1 MADELNVGII
11 GCGGIAFGK
20 HMPNLQKTGKVQM
33 TGFFDIDPERAEKA
47 KKEFGT
53 ADAGIYTDYRALL
66 DDPKIDVV
74 HILTPN
80 ASHAPITIDALNAG
94 KHVMVEKP
102 MASKAADAKKMVE
115 ASQKNGKKL
124 SVGYQSRSTLEAQYL
139 KKMIDNDELGHIYFA
154 RAIACRRRGVPTW
167 GVFTNKEAQG
177 GGPLIDI
184 ATHTLDMVLWLM
196 NNYEPVSVMGTA
208 YDYLKDT
215 KNAANLWG
223 PWDPEKYDVETS
235 AFGFIRFK
243 NDATVILESSWAIN
257 LAEYSQTAF
266 CGTKMGAD
274 MTDGLRLNGEKEGAL
289 YVNKV
294 EVTPYTR
301 GEYPGKKMETFE
313 YEMNRWV
320 DSILFGAPQL
330 VTGEQALV
338 VSEILEAIYTSS
350 ESGKPVYFDR

>member
-1 MADELNVGII
+1 MEKLRVGII

-20 HMPNLQKTGKVQM
+20 HMPNLKKTDKVDM
-33 TGFFDIDPERAEKA
+33 VAFFDLDEERAEKA
-47 KKEFGT
+47 KLEYGT
-53 ADAGIYTDYRALL
+53 VDAKVYSDYRQLL
-66 DDPKIDVV
+66 EDKNVDAV

-80 ASHAPITIDALNAG
+80 ASHAPISIDALNAG

-102 MASKAADAKKMVE
+102 MASKAADARKMVE
-115 ASQKNGKKL
+115 TAEKTGKRL

-139 KKMIDNDELGHIYFA
+139 KQMIVNGELGDIYFA

-167 GVFTNKEAQG
+167 GVFTNKELQG

-184 ATHTLDMVLWLM
+184 ATHTLDLVLWLM
-196 NNYEPVSVMGTA
+196 DNYEPESVMGTA

-223 PWDPEKYDVETS
+223 PWDPEKYEVETS
-235 AFGFIRFK
+235 AFGLIRFK
-243 NDATVILESSWAIN
+243 NGASVILESSWAIN
-257 LAEYSQTAF
+257 MAQFSQTVF
-266 CGTKMGAD
+266 CGSKAGAD
-274 MTDGLRLNGEKEGAL
+274 LEDGLRINGERNGAL

-294 EVTPYTR
+294 EITPYTR
-301 GEYPGKKMETFE
+301 AEYPGRQMETSE

-320 DSILFGAPQL
+320 DAVLYDAPQL
-330 VTGEQALV
+330 VTGKQAMV

-350 ESGKPVYFDR
+350 ETGKPVYFA